1 MYHQRRVTRFGVSET
16 PRRLVRLALGD
27 PLFLLLVV
35 LLVLDFALG
44 TDNGFPI
51 RLVDPRTAQKCPAVY
66 SADGASNGRH
76 VQSTF
81 KGRLSGLIF

>member
-1 MYHQRRVTRFGVSET
+1 VYHQRRVTRFGVSET

-44 TDNGFPI
+44 TPNGFPF
-51 RLVDPRTAQKCPAVY
+51 RLVNPRTTQNILPTALPTA
-66 SADGASNGRH
+66 A
-76 VQSTF
+76 T
-81 KGRLSGLIF
+81 SGEFSKAA